1 MDEMRLLSHLG
12 PLVWLLD
19 RLDIKFHEFFQGF
32 VWVEGGR
39 VVGNVNVSRVG
50 WSLWIISNLAVA
62 PPYRGRGIGRRL
74 MEAALDL
81 ACRRGGRTII
91 LRVHAD
97 NEIAL
102 NLYCSLGFE
111 AVSATTEMRLERIGR
126 MDFALARSFTLRPM
140 RCDEW
145 EKEYE
150 LALAVTS
157 AEAQELDPVRES
169 EFRIGFDRRL
179 GNLLT
184 GRREYRLAVEKDGD
198 FIATLAVRAARFWG
212 EHRLKMIVHPDYRG
226 YLEEM
231 LVSKALSILS
241 KYPQRGV
248 SVKHPADHREAIQI
262 LRRRGFKE
270 ERTLVKMKLEL

>member
-1 MDEMRLLSHLG
+1 
-12 PLVWLLD
+12 V
-19 RLDIKFHEFFQGF
+19 EF
-32 VWVEGGR
+32 
-39 VVGNVNVSRVG
+39 
-50 WSLWIISNLAVA
+50 A
-62 PPYRGRGIGRRL
+62 P
-74 MEAALDL
+74 
-81 ACRRGGRTII
+81 
-91 LRVHAD
+91 
-97 NEIAL
+97 
-102 NLYCSLGFE
+102 
-111 AVSATTEMRLERIGR
+111 
-126 MDFALARSFTLRPM
+126 ARSFTLRPM
-140 RCDEW
+140 RYDEW

-150 LALAVTS
+150 LALVATT
-157 AEAQELDPVRES
+157 AGAQELDPVRES

-179 GNLLT
+179 GDLLT

-262 LRRRGFKE
+262 LRKRGFKE
-270 ERTLVKMKLEL
+270 ERTLVKMELEL